1 MYPPDEHHHQANGGT
16 GQVQVQ
22 IDPRQLPA
30 SFTITQARAADLGEH
45 PRLLD
50 GFLYVGATVLFSEPG
65 LGKSML
71 AQAVEEHLAFGRP
84 FGPWVPEKPC
94 RCLVFDYEGDMRLAS
109 ERSLTNTPW
118 GLLPSDHGR
127 PMPAD
132 IEYET
137 EPRGHGFFE
146 RLAALEERLQ
156 FGVDQG
162 QPYAYV
168 RIDTMR
174 LFMGAKP
181 HGVNAYEWDAACL
194 GRLNQ
199 LALRYGVVLVL
210 IHHTNKAGEVSG
222 STGVAGSAVAVAQ
235 LKRNPDNDDE
245 CLLLSHKVRVDAPF
259 RYPVVMDDRGRW
271 EFTEDITPTQAAVSG
286 IKRSV
291 VNLLTSRGPRTMAD
305 IRDALPNCKPQAIK
319 TALRRL
325 RDEYVVQYRH
335 GMWRFTQQ
343 MIAEHPACIECGEPM
358 EVYEAGQRLHPTCHP
373 SPEQTVTAAKWL
385 GAVPAPAG
393 PATAGPVEEP
403 RTHPEHDDDH
413 QEHDDVDALA
423 PEEET
428 EHPETQKWPAIR
440 ELQAGIAKSRMKPLP
455 RVRGEERENRPWS
468 LIAERLD
475 GHFRSR
481 AWEGALPEG
490 TEHVILLDRN
500 GSYMSACSSV
510 PVAPNKLT
518 HTGPLDVLERKNRA
532 GLVQIENFEWTR
544 TDIPHPL
551 GRAVEK
557 AAPGEPVWIT
567 TSHLEFLDQWAAK
580 GIMPVVKVTDS
591 WTGVR
596 NTSLFEPFYKWSK
609 MVREATSGDER
620 VAAKQAMSRAIRSLH
635 PRKARSPFWRPDWHK
650 AILAQAAIRHWIKAY
665 QAVEQGASL
674 LQIGVVDEVAF
685 AVPPGEDPK
694 LWVPPGYRLGAG
706 YGEVKHKE
714 LLVQG
719 ERVMSPVTVDQWQD
733 RGRKKRGE

>member
-1 MYPPDEHHHQANGGT
+1 MT
-16 GQVQVQ
+16 TV
-22 IDPRQLPA
+22 IDPRDLPA
-30 SFTITQARAADLGEH
+30 SFTISQARAADLGEH

-50 GFLYVGATVLFSEPG
+50 GFLYQGLTVLFSEPG

-71 AQAVEEHLAFGRP
+71 SAAVEEHLAYGRP
-84 FGPWVPEKPC
+84 FGPWVPEKPH
-94 RCLVFDYEGDMRLAS
+94 RCLVLDYEGDMRLAS

-118 GLLPSDHGR
+118 GTLPSDYGR

-137 EPRGHGFFE
+137 AFGAGAHGFFE
-146 RLAALEERLQ
+146 RLALLEERLQ
-156 FGVDQG
+156 YGEAQG
-162 QPYAYV
+162 QPYGYI

-174 LFMGAKP
+174 LFLGAKP

-194 GRLNQ
+194 GRLNR
-199 LALRYGVVLVL
+199 LALQHGVALVLV
-210 IHHTNKAGEVSG
+210 HHTNKAGEVSG
-222 STGVAGSAVAVAQ
+222 STGVAGSAVVVAQ

-286 IKRSV
+286 IKRAV
-291 VNLLTSRGPRTMAD
+291 VDLLTSRGPRTMAD
-305 IRDALPNCKPQAIK
+305 IREALPDYKAQAIK

-325 RDEYVVQYRH
+325 SDEYVLHYRH

-343 MIAEHPACIECGEPM
+343 TIAEHPNCIECGEPM

-373 SPEQTVTAAKWL
+373 DPEQAATAAKWL
-385 GAVPAPAG
+385 GLQAA
-393 PATAGPVEEP
+393 ATAPDEEGPK
-403 RTHPEHDDDH
+403 EHDEH
-413 QEHDDVDALA
+413 QEPVDDIDATA
-423 PEEET
+423 PDEET
-428 EHPETQKWPAIR
+428 AHPETQKWPALR

-455 RVRGEERENRPWS
+455 NVLKTERESAPWS
-468 LIAERLD
+468 LVAERLD
-475 GHFRSR
+475 GHFRTR
-481 AWEGALPEG
+481 AWSGELPAD
-490 TEHVILLDRN
+490 TEHVTLLDRN

-518 HTGPLDVLERKNRA
+518 HTGALDVLERKNRA
-532 GLVQIENFEWTR
+532 GLVQILNFEWTR

-551 GRAVEK
+551 GRAVEHV
-557 AAPGEPVWIT
+557 APGEKVWIT

-580 GIMPVVKVTDS
+580 GIKGFPVVTVTDS

-609 MVREATSGDER
+609 MVREATSGEER
-620 VAAKQAMSRAIRSLH
+620 VEAKRAMSRALRSLH

-650 AILAQAAIRHWIKAY
+650 AILAQAATRHWIKAF
-665 QAVEQGASL
+665 QAVEQGAVLMS
-674 LQIGVVDEVAF
+674 IGAVDEVAF
-685 AVPPGEDPK
+685 AVPAGEDPG
-694 LWVPPGYRLGAG
+694 LWVPPGYRLGQG

-719 ERVMSPVTVDQWQD
+719 EKVLSPVTVEQWQA
-733 RGRKKRGE
+733 RGRGSRRGE